1 MVGLNPGVG
10 VPVEGARSAALERLV
25 GGRFD
30 LLVVGGGIVGAGVAE
45 LAARHGLAV
54 ALVERDDFGSG
65 ASSAS
70 SKLVHGGLRYLR
82 TGRFG
87 LVREALGEVRALSRV
102 VAPHLVRPLRFVL
115 PIYRGGP
122 YGRVPIQGALWSY
135 AGLTGAISERGR
147 TIAPVAA
154 AGLVPVLRL
163 EGLRAAGLYA
173 DAQTDD
179 ARLCLTVVRGAAAA
193 GAVVLSRAELVGLER
208 GPVAHVRAVAEDVC
222 VAVAARTVVNAAG
235 PWVDDVRRLE
245 DPAAGSSARLS
256 KGVHLVLGP
265 LGDWRAALTIPV
277 NRTRV
282 AFAVPWAGGLLLGTT
297 DTPFEGDA
305 RALRPSEDDE
315 RQILAEAGLA
325 IDGDVLAGATI
336 RARFAG
342 VRVLPAGA
350 RETARAPRETVFSR
364 GRLGVLSV
372 AGGKLT
378 TYRRIAL
385 AALHALRPELALH
398 RIDRAP
404 RPLPGAADPEVVADA
419 LVRQLPD
426 LETATAAHLARAY
439 GSLAFEVLACGPLE
453 PLAAGGPEVEA
464 EVVYA
469 RDREWALTV
478 DDVLRRRTTVA
489 LSGRASAAVRARVGE
504 LLRS

>member
-1 MVGLNPGVG
+1 MSAPA
-10 VPVEGARSAALERLV
+10 EDARATALERLA
-25 GGRFD
+25 GRRFD

-65 ASSAS
+65 TSSAS

-82 TGRFG
+82 TGQFG
-87 LVREALGEVRALSRV
+87 LVREALREVRTLSRI
-102 VAPHLVRPLRFVL
+102 VAPHLVRPLKFVL

-122 YGRVPIQGALWSY
+122 YGRAPIQGALWSY

-154 AGLVPVLRL
+154 ASLVPALRT

-193 GAVVLSRAELVGLER
+193 GAVVLNRAELVGLER
-208 GPVAHVRAVAEDVC
+208 GPVAHVRDIADGVSA
-222 VAVAARTVVNAAG
+222 AVAARTVVNAAG

-245 DPAAGSSARLS
+245 DPAAGTSATLS
-256 KGVHLVLGP
+256 KGAHLVLEP
-265 LGDWRAALTIPV
+265 LGDWHAALTIPV
-277 NRTRV
+277 DRTRV
-282 AFAVPWAGGLLLGTT
+282 AFAVPWAGTLLLGTT

-305 RALRPSEDDE
+305 RELQPSEDDE

-336 RARFAG
+336 QARFAG

-419 LVRQLPD
+419 LVRRLPD
-426 LETATAAHLARAY
+426 LDTATAVHLARAY

-453 PLAAGGPEVEA
+453 PLAAGGPELEA

-478 DDVLRRRTTVA
+478 DDVLRRRTTVT
-489 LSGRASAAVRARVGE
+489 LSGRASAAVRARVEE